1 MTNKVYIITSA
12 KFEECYIEEW
22 VKYHLD
28 FGFDK
33 IIIND
38 NNPKDYAYDIRDI
51 LKKYIDNGKV
61 IIERYYDS
69 HDLPDNLSVPDGD
82 ITNIYTWL
90 YHKYENEFDWVAK
103 LDIDEFLEIP
113 ETNNNLKKFLY
124 QHKFDNVLSIVLPFK
139 LYYAKTEYNLLY
151 TRLKNNR
158 DRFEYHEGEHAIYTF
173 KSIIKKS
180 DYVLNIGLHYGSF
193 SLDYNNEKNLI
204 LYALPNGKSC
214 KEIELD
220 PLFITENNVNKY
232 TNYVNNNIY
241 NICYINHYFW
251 RSLEEMAN
259 HCIKFNADKYNNWHI
274 YERYKTLYKDYPD
287 FFEHPRDLYKIYFID
302 NINNI

>member
-38 NNPKDYAYDIRDI
+38 NNPKDYPYNIKDI
-51 LKKYIDNGKV
+51 LKKYIDSGKV
-61 IIERYYDS
+61 IVERYYDS
-69 HDLPDNLSVPDGD
+69 HDTPNDLEVPDGD
-82 ITNIYTWL
+82 VSNIYTWL
-90 YHKYENEFDWVAK
+90 YHKYENEFGWVAK

-113 ETNNNLKKFLY
+113 ETNNNLKEFLY
-124 QHKFDNVLSIVLPFK
+124 NHKFDNVLSIVLPFR
-139 LYYAKTEYNLLY
+139 LYFCKGEYYLHY

-158 DRFEYHEGEHAIYTF
+158 DRFEYRQCDDYETWTF

-180 DYVLNIGLHYGSF
+180 NYVKQIGLHYTYF
-193 SLDYNNEKNLI
+193 SINYDNDQNLI
-204 LYALPNGKSC
+204 LYSLPNGESVDT
-214 KEIELD
+214 IELD
-220 PLFITENNVNKY
+220 PTYSKENNVKKY
-232 TNYVNNNIY
+232 TDYINNVISNIGH
-241 NICYINHYFW
+241 INHYFW
-251 RSLEEMAN
+251 RSMEEMAN
-259 HCIKFNADKYNNWHI
+259 HCIKFNADKYKDWHL
-274 YERYKTLYKDYPD
+274 YARYISLYKDYPE

-302 NINNI
+302 NND

>member
-38 NNPKDYAYDIRDI
+38 NNPKDYPYNIRDI
-51 LKKYIDNGKV
+51 LKTYIDNGKV
-61 IIERYYDS
+61 IVERYYDT
-69 HDLPDNLSVPDGD
+69 HDLPNDLDVPDGD
-82 ITNIYTWL
+82 ISNIYTWL

-113 ETNNNLKKFLY
+113 ETNNNLKEFLY
-124 QHKFDNVLSIVLPFK
+124 QHKFDNALSIILPFK
-139 LYYAKTEYNLLY
+139 LYFIKQEYSYCY

-158 DRFEYHEGEHAIYTF
+158 DRFEYNQCNDHETWTF

-180 DYVLNIGLHYGSF
+180 NYVGSIGLHYAYFDIS
-193 SLDYNNEKNLI
+193 YNDDLNLI
-204 LYALPNGKSC
+204 LYCLPNGQPA
-214 KEIELD
+214 ETIELD
-220 PLFITENNVNKY
+220 PLYSKENNVKKY
-232 TNYVNNNIY
+232 TNYINDKLYSIA
-241 NICYINHYFW
+241 YINHYFW
-251 RSLEEMAN
+251 RSREEMVN
-259 HCIKFNADKYNNWHI
+259 HCIKFNVDQYSNWHL
-274 YERYKTLYKDYPD
+274 YDRYKTLYNECPE
-287 FFEHPRDLYKIYFID
+287 FFSHPRDLYKIYFID
-302 NINNI
+302 NND